1 MNYHIIV
8 PAAGNGQRFGEALPK
23 QYSLLLGKPV
33 LQHSIERMRSSFP
46 GSGLYVAIAPDDLW
60 FDRLI
65 IGQDDVRVLRCCG
78 PSREATVGNAIG
90 ALPDTPNDDWIV
102 VHDAVRPCIDSASVL
117 RLKSEL
123 QIDTVGVLLAI
134 PVADSLKLATD
145 DGHVVSTT
153 SRDQLWRAQ
162 TPQMFRC
169 GILCQAF
176 AQHGASAWTDE
187 AHGVEL
193 LGQRPRIVTGS
204 VFNLKIT
211 VPDDL
216 ALAAAIMSLQAT
228 PVM

>member
-1 MNYHIIV
+1 MNYHVIV

-33 LQHSIERMRSSFP
+33 LQHSIERMRLGFP
-46 GSGLYVAIAPDDLW
+46 GASLYVAIAPDDRW

-65 IGQDDVRVLRCCG
+65 EPQHDVRVLRCGG

-90 ALPDTPNDDWIV
+90 ALPDTPKDDWIV

-123 QIDTVGVLLAI
+123 RTETVGGLLAI
-134 PVADSLKLATD
+134 PVADSLKLATA
-145 DGHVVSTT
+145 DGQMVSTT
-153 SRDQLWRAQ
+153 SRDHLWRAQ

-169 GILCQAF
+169 GIMRQAL
-176 AQHGASAWTDE
+176 AHHAASAWTDE

-193 LGQRPRIVTGS
+193 LGEHPRIVTGS

-228 PVM
+228 PVK